1 MTRSTNDKAQFVC
14 KRFANEV
21 GDVQLKSLNF
31 MDANQDQPQAKAI
44 HFRLANLASCKSRP
58 NISKTNV
65 IHNSLQSNTAKLRL
79 KVFHIMLSNQQC
91 FSEENVQTLSEQR
104 VCYLFAQ
111 KLKIW
116 TWNICR
122 RFLGYLLQGLGSG
135 CRIGGFENQ
144 LKGLTIPTGLTCQDF
159 QTCLFT
165 RIHRSEAFFKVNTR
179 ECSESFEDV
188 NKH

>member
-1 MTRSTNDKAQFVC
+1 
-14 KRFANEV
+14 
-21 GDVQLKSLNF
+21 
-31 MDANQDQPQAKAI
+31 
-44 HFRLANLASCKSRP
+44 
-58 NISKTNV
+58 
-65 IHNSLQSNTAKLRL
+65 
-79 KVFHIMLSNQQC
+79 MLSHQQC
-91 FSEENVQTLSEQR
+91 FSEESVQTLSEQR

-116 TWNICR
+116 IWNICR

-165 RIHRSEAFFKVNTR
+165 RIHRSEAFFKLNHRSVANHLRTWKSIKFIR
-179 ECSESFEDV
+179 MNPFWAQVGWILCLCATPHISVYKENVRFLYNHTLADV
-188 NKH
+188 YMCVCMYL

>member
-1 MTRSTNDKAQFVC
+1 
-14 KRFANEV
+14 
-21 GDVQLKSLNF
+21 
-31 MDANQDQPQAKAI
+31 
-44 HFRLANLASCKSRP
+44 
-58 NISKTNV
+58 
-65 IHNSLQSNTAKLRL
+65 
-79 KVFHIMLSNQQC
+79 MLSNQQC

-104 VCYLFAQ
+104 VCYLFSQ

-116 TWNICR
+116 NWNICR

-188 NKH
+188 KKHKIYQNEYVLSSSLLDFVLLRKTAYIRVQRKCAIFILSYFGRCLYVRL

>member
-1 MTRSTNDKAQFVC
+1 M
-14 KRFANEV
+14 
-21 GDVQLKSLNF
+21 
-31 MDANQDQPQAKAI
+31 
-44 HFRLANLASCKSRP
+44 
-58 NISKTNV
+58 
-65 IHNSLQSNTAKLRL
+65 
-79 KVFHIMLSNQQC
+79 KVLHIMLPNQQC

-104 VCYLFAQ
+104 ICYLFAQ
-111 KLKIW
+111 KLKIR

-179 ECSESFEDV
+179 EYSESFEDV
-188 NKH
+188 KKHKIYQNEYPLSSSLLDFKLVRNTTYIRVQRKCAIFI